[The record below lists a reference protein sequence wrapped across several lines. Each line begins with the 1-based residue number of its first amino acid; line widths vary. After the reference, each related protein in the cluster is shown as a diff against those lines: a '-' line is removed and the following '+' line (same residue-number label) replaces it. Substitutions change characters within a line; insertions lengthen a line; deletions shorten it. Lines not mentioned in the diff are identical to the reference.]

1 MIIWEVPRKTEGIIS
16 LVELKR
22 CKTYIP
28 ELPGDVPTIRP
39 QAALPPAALQWAE
52 GPAAAAAL
60 PAAAAT
66 TAAAVPVI

>member
-22 CKTYIP
+22 CKTCIP
-28 ELPGDVPTIRP
+28 KLPGDVPTIRP
-39 QAALPPAALQWAE
+39 QALPPAALQWAE